1 MSFFHTDHT
10 KIDCIQDCDTAS
22 PDSTTSTLIY
32 QDHQVKHEVLDDG
45 LHKLVALQTPII
57 WLISKEIF
65 CDSISS
71 IFVPSDCK
79 SFQPSKLMESTSI
92 GIFQI
97 LKRAFFY
104 FYDTK

>member
-1 MSFFHTDHT
+1 LKWHISHGCKVWRKEVPFTGNRGFVLNQESPGYFYDSHLVLSKIMSFFHTDYT

-57 WLISKEIF
+57 
-65 CDSISS
+65 
-71 IFVPSDCK
+71 
-79 SFQPSKLMESTSI
+79 
-92 GIFQI
+92 
-97 LKRAFFY
+97 
-104 FYDTK
+104 